1 MALIEKHG
9 EALIVMGRKHFG
21 KTVAQVAK
29 EDPNYLAWL
38 RGGDRLNHIEDDIF
52 FAVDSVLDQLGF
64 FKK

>member
-9 EALIVMGRKHFG
+9 DALLVMGKKHLG

-29 EDPNYLAWL
+29 EDPAYLSWI
-38 RGGDRLNHIEDDIF
+38 RGGDRLNSVEDEVF
-52 FAVDSVLDQLGF
+52 FALDSILDQLGI

>member
-9 EALIVMGRKHFG
+9 DALLVMGRKHFR

-29 EDPNYLAWL
+29 EDPAYLAWI
-38 RGGDRLNHIEDDIF
+38 RGGDRLNTVEDDVF
-52 FAVDSVLDQLGF
+52 FALDTILDQLGI